1 MLSKQKRCLPD
12 PPSLPPQNTT
22 IETFFRHP
30 VFSLL
35 DYLGIR
41 YISRGVSVEGVEGVD
56 LFRSYSTTVSC
67 DYIEQ
72 KLDLKGGPGEGFAW
86 RCFTVEY
93 NLTFGISV

>member
-1 MLSKQKRCLPD
+1 M
-12 PPSLPPQNTT
+12 
-22 IETFFRHP
+22 
-30 VFSLL
+30 
-35 DYLGIR
+35 
-41 YISRGVSVEGVEGVD
+41 SVEGVEGVD
-56 LFRSYSTTVSC
+56 SIRSYSTTLSC